1 MVLRPGHNDLM
12 SRRPLAVGLA
22 AGVALDALL
31 GDPRR
36 GHPVAAFGRAAT
48 ALEARDYAD
57 SRLRGAGHAAA
68 CVLAVAAPAALLQ
81 RRTRGR
87 PTSEAAAVAL
97 AVWAVTG
104 ARSLHN
110 EAERALLALASHDLP
125 AARRVLPSLCG
136 RDPAGLDAPQ
146 LARAVIESVAENTSD
161 AVVAPLLWG
170 AVAGLPGLA
179 AYRAINTLDAMV
191 GYRSPRYLRFG
202 WASARLDDVA
212 NWIPARVTAA
222 LTIAC
227 APVVPGPAGQAPVVP
242 VPAGQAPVVPVP
254 AGQAP
259 VVPVPAGQAPV
270 VPVPAGQA
278 PVVPVPAGQAP
289 VVSGP
294 AGQAP
299 VVPGPEGPAPEAPL
313 PGTSA
318 QGPPAGGRLA
328 AGPVRRSASALRA
341 VLRDGGRHPSPNA
354 GRCEAAFAGALGVRL
369 GGTNVYG
376 GVTEVRPGLGEGRTP
391 EPDDI
396 RRAIRL
402 SRAVT
407 MAATGLAVLIALTGG
422 GRRTRSAREPAP
434 RWRPTTARA
443 ARTPRRIRPG

>member
-1 MVLRPGHNDLM
+1 MDASLPADRPARIGQPPQPPSADGPRPDCQPTGHNSLM
-12 SRRPLAVGLA
+12 RRSCRWPLATGLA

-36 GHPVAAFGRAAT
+36 GHPVAAFGRAAA

-57 SRLRGAGHAAA
+57 SRLRGAAHAAA
-68 CVLAVAAPAALLQ
+68 CVLAVAAPAVLLH

-87 PTSEAAAVAL
+87 PPSQAAAAAL
-97 AVWAVTG
+97 TVWAVTG
-104 ARSLHN
+104 ARSLHLA
-110 EAERALLALASHDLP
+110 AERAMVALARNDL
-125 AARRVLPSLCG
+125 AEARRVLPSLCG
-136 RDPAGLDAPQ
+136 RDPAGLDATEM
-146 LARAVIESVAENTSD
+146 ARAVIESVAENTCD

-179 AYRAINTLDAMV
+179 AYRAVNTLDAMV

-212 NWIPARVTAA
+212 NWVPARVTAA

-227 APVVPGPAGQAPVVP
+227 APVNTQMV
-242 VPAGQAPVVPVP
+242 
-254 AGQAP
+254 
-259 VVPVPAGQAPV
+259 
-270 VPVPAGQA
+270 
-278 PVVPVPAGQAP
+278 
-289 VVSGP
+289 
-294 AGQAP
+294 
-299 VVPGPEGPAPEAPL
+299 PL

-318 QGPPAGGRLA
+318 QDPPAEGHRVPGPA
-328 AGPVRRSASALRA
+328 AAAARA
-341 VLRDGGRHPSPNA
+341 VLRDGARHPSPNA
-354 GRCEAAFAGALGVRL
+354 GRCEAAFAGALGLRL

-376 GVTEVRPGLGEGRTP
+376 GVTEVRPGLGDGRAP

-407 MAATGLAVLIALTGG
+407 AAATGLAVLIALCF
-422 GRRTRSAREPAP
+422 
-434 RWRPTTARA
+434 RA
-443 ARTPRRIRPG
+443 KRDA